1 MQPHITEKNENRYK
15 HCNLRFVNHLKDK
28 FGTYREILWD
38 FFGFKFCFFFFFLG
52 EGQRKLSEKENLRA
66 DMFKVKN
73 GYNWKKRYPI
83 PKLE

>member
-1 MQPHITEKNENRYK
+1 MFLVLN
-15 HCNLRFVNHLKDK
+15 FVS
-28 FGTYREILWD
+28 
-38 FFGFKFCFFFFFLG
+38 FFFFLG